1 MSNELVI
8 QHPQLPLRA
17 YPKDKLQSEMDIFS
31 KWINDLLGL
40 TGVDAAKRLLIALPA
55 VEKHFWSLGFQEVE
69 KAFTMYVDGQLK
81 TQPLPNYF
89 TRILVGQIFKEY
101 KEQKTKKQMKYNNYT
116 SPEEIEF
123 IMDEA
128 VDRIHKDYIQNKC
141 ITESCHHVYDHLFEQ
156 GKLPTEKEYKIDIF
170 ERACEIRE
178 RELMQE
184 RHFHNKKQIDEVLNN
199 IKKDGLVKNIAKK
212 LVLEDYFKTLKQ

>member
-1 MSNELVI
+1 MELTTLDNK
-8 QHPQLPLRA
+8 LPLRA
-17 YPKDKLQSEMDIFS
+17 YPEQTLDKFLKTEF
-31 KWINDLLGL
+31 KFWL
-40 TGVDAAKRLLIALPA
+40 ARLLSIKSDNEQKVNDAFPA
-55 VEKHFWSLGFQEVE
+55 IKKHFWSLGMHEVK
-69 KAFTMYVDGQLK
+69 KAFEMYADNELGI
-81 TQPLPNYF
+81 QPIANYF
-89 TRILVGQIFKEY
+89 DRILVGQIFAAY
-101 KEQKTKKQMKYNNYT
+101 KQQKTKKQMKYDNYT

-212 LVLEDYFKTLKQ
+212 LVLEDYFKTLK